1 MADARSAREHGVNA
15 QTYVEDKEDIV
26 DERKR
31 LGHDI
36 ALEELLADAA
46 QALRAQGLLALAQAV
61 DTAAAAPYVPQ
72 KEEKS

>member
-1 MADARSAREHGVNA
+1 MDDR
-15 QTYVEDKEDIV
+15 K
-26 DERKR
+26 KR

-72 KEEKS
+72 KEEES